1 MNPTTRRR
9 FLAALPA
16 CSLSVAAPARAAAPS
31 RPGRTIRGAV
41 SGQPV
46 FLPER
51 DAPPMPQLADSGV
64 VLDGRSL
71 SGFEAI
77 DPRVGHPD
85 VLSARRKFGLLIP
98 ATNTSMEAELW
109 HLLVR
114 NADRPGLD
122 GIGLHTANVL
132 TPRPVL
138 RNAADLEAYR
148 AQFLGGLRAAA
159 EQAELAQP
167 HALIVGMSL
176 EHIVDDLEVIRR
188 TVAELDA
195 HTGLTA
201 FSWHD
206 AAAAALGRFGARRI
220 GLITPFD
227 AQGNR
232 NAARVF
238 TALGFE
244 VVSTAGFAC
253 ANALHIAHIP
263 DAAKE
268 RLVVEHLAR
277 PEQRLDAVVQ
287 CGTNLSFSRVAERLE
302 PQLGIPVLGINATLL
317 WYALRETGITKPLQG
332 GGRLLRE
339 F

>member
-51 DAPPMPQLADSGV
+51 DALPMPQLADSGV

-206 AAAAALGRFGARRI
+206 AAAALGRFGARRI

>member
-1 MNPTTRRR
+1 MKATTRRR
-9 FLAALPA
+9 FLATLPA
-16 CSLSVAAPARAAAPS
+16 ASFAATPLSAATPA
-31 RPGRTIRGAV
+31 RPGRTVTGAV
-41 SGQPV
+41 SGLPV
-46 FLPER
+46 FLPDR
-51 DAPPMPQLADSGV
+51 DLPPMPQLADSGV

-71 SGFEAI
+71 AAFEAI
-77 DPRVGHPD
+77 DPRVGYPD
-85 VLSARRKFGLLIP
+85 GLSTRRKFGLLIP

-109 HLLVR
+109 NLLVR

-138 RNAADLEAYR
+138 RTAADLEAYR
-148 AQFLGGLRAAA
+148 AQFLGGLRTAA

-167 HALIVGMSL
+167 HALIIGMSL
-176 EHIVDDLEVIRR
+176 EHIVDDLAVIRR

-195 HTGLTA
+195 RTGLAA
-201 FSWHD
+201 FTWHD
-206 AAAAALGRFGARRI
+206 AAAAALGQFRARRI
-220 GLITPFD
+220 GLLTPFD

-238 TALGFE
+238 TDLGFE

-253 ANALHIAHIP
+253 AKALHIAHIP

-268 RLVVEHLAR
+268 RLIVDHLAR
-277 PEQRLDAVVQ
+277 PEHRLDAVVQ

-302 PQLGIPVLGINATLL
+302 PRLGIPLLGINATLL
-317 WYALRETGITKPLQG
+317 WHALRETGIAAPLDG

>member
-1 MNPTTRRR
+1 MMPLTRRR
-9 FLAALPA
+9 FLATQPA
-16 CSLSVAAPARAAAPS
+16 VSLAAVPAGATAPS
-31 RPGRTIRGAV
+31 RPGQTIAGSV
-41 SGQPV
+41 SGRPV
-46 FLPER
+46 FLPDR

-71 SGFEAI
+71 PAFEAI

-109 HLLVR
+109 NLLVR

-176 EHIVDDLEVIRR
+176 EHIVDDLDVIRR

-206 AAAAALGRFGARRI
+206 AAAAALGKFRARRI
-220 GLITPFD
+220 GLLTPFD

-244 VVSTAGFAC
+244 VVGTAGFAC

-317 WYALRETGITKPLQG
+317 WFALRETGIDVPLDG